1 MPLRSMREE
10 TAGKDAQ
17 HMRRRDQPQQRQ
29 AMQTAGRGT
38 GRVDRAGDRS
48 CAPRLAQRAQEPDGR
63 ACSGGKGLGAS
74 GAGPGPYAAGAAVPT
89 AAVTPGQFWAD
100 GHEATRHDMHVVLGC
115 WMVVPG
121 FARGGWQNTA
131 GGVASS
137 TRQLQVRNEHVESQK
152 RKKCATPQ
160 VIGVGHVLQ

>member
-1 MPLRSMREE
+1 MPLRTMREK

-17 HMRRRDQPQQRQ
+17 HVRRRDQPQQRQ

-89 AAVTPGQFWAD
+89 AAVTPG
-100 GHEATRHDMHVVLGC
+100 
-115 WMVVPG
+115 
-121 FARGGWQNTA
+121 
-131 GGVASS
+131 
-137 TRQLQVRNEHVESQK
+137 
-152 RKKCATPQ
+152 
-160 VIGVGHVLQ
+160 

>member
-38 GRVDRAGDRS
+38 GRVDRAGVRS

-121 FARGGWQNTA
+121 FARGE
-131 GGVASS
+131 GGK
-137 TRQLQVRNEHVESQK
+137 TRQEEWQAARVSYK
-152 RKKCATPQ
+152 YATSMWSRKKERNAQPPRS
-160 VIGVGHVLQ
+160 LE